1 MLPMKK
7 KMTEKVSILGLVAI
21 TGFFLMLDQVSKFL
35 AVKYLE
41 VSLNEGI
48 AFGVKIGR
56 FFIIALTGILILV
69 LLRMILSEFNLRKW
83 PAKVISG
90 MILGGAVGNLIDRIY
105 LGQVIDFIRLPYWP
119 TFNLADVFIVLGV
132 ILGFTLYK
140 SLKSM

>member
-1 MLPMKK
+1 
-7 KMTEKVSILGLVAI
+7 MTKKVSTLGLVAI

-35 AVKYLE
+35 AMKYLE

>member
-1 MLPMKK
+1 MKK

>member
-7 KMTEKVSILGLVAI
+7 KMTKKVSTLGLVAI

-35 AVKYLE
+35 AMKYLE